1 MPTPAPWID
10 PALTL
15 SGRNV
20 NLLPLHPSH
29 APHLYAVG
37 DDPELWRLVPNRMQ
51 SQADMDEYVR
61 VALEGRDRGEC
72 LPFAIQSRSSCTLIG
87 STRYYALNPAHRNL
101 EIGYTWLTP
110 SEWRTVANTEC
121 KLLLL
126 RHAFEFL
133 GCVRVALRT
142 DSRNLRS
149 RRAIERLGATREGI
163 FRKHMILPEGYVRDT
178 VYYSLT
184 EAEWPKTRDFL
195 AAELNRI
202 RTP

>member
-1 MPTPAPWID
+1 MPTPVPWID

-20 NLLPLHPSH
+20 NLLPLNLSH
-29 APHLYAVG
+29 APGLWAVG
-37 DDPELWRLVPNRMQ
+37 KDPELWRLVPIRMQ

-61 VALEGRDRGEC
+61 AAVEGRDRGEY
-72 LPFAIQSRSSCTLIG
+72 LPFVIQSRSSSALIG

-101 EIGYTWLTP
+101 EIGHTWLTP
-110 SEWRTVANTEC
+110 SAWRTAANTEC

-126 RHAFEFL
+126 KYAFETL
-133 GCVRVALRT
+133 GCIRVALRT
-142 DSRNLRS
+142 DARNLRS
-149 RRAIERLGATREGI
+149 QRAIERLGAKREGV
-163 FRKHMILPEGYVRDT
+163 FRKHMILLEGYVRDT

-184 EAEWPKTRDFL
+184 DEEWPKARDFL
-195 AAELNRI
+195 AAALDRG